1 MYCKLYKFDKENIMM
16 ILPQYWNLPQDIN
29 EWSNYDHKLFLNSFK
44 TYHDLKLKLAE
55 EFPDIYSQAIKKFD
69 LIRDLSDDDDL
80 SIILAIS
87 NKLSWEKIYLK
98 ITVILKNIF
107 GPPLLQFVK
116 MLCMLICKAQYP
128 IYRMFAIRFYVY

>member
-1 MYCKLYKFDKENIMM
+1 MM

-29 EWSNYDHKLFLNSFK
+29 EWSNYDHKIFLNSFK

-87 NKLSWEKIYLK
+87 NKLSWEKIHLK
-98 ITVILKNIF
+98 IMIVTQYADILNPQII
-107 GPPLLQFVK
+107 G
-116 MLCMLICKAQYP
+116 
-128 IYRMFAIRFYVY
+128 FYYMGIEKFNHHARKI